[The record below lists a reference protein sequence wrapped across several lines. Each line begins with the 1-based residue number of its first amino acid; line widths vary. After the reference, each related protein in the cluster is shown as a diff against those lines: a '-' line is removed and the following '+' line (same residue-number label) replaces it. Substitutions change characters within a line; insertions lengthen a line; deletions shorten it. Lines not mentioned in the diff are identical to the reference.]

1 MSLLS
6 TLKHKTGQKIQNEEL
21 LEQENSNVSKN
32 ANFYLRRFFI
42 NTQQSQMNSVAKPKR
57 NV

>member
-1 MSLLS
+1 MKSS
-6 TLKHKTGQKIQNEEL
+6 FEQKNP
-21 LEQENSNVSKN
+21 NVSKN

-42 NTQQSQMNSVAKPKR
+42 NTQQPQMNSVAKPKR